1 MLMAGV
7 HHPSGAATAGLER
20 TSVPNQS
27 QAYASSQFSPSM
39 GKMDAEG
46 MPEPGHGSDMA
57 VGGPV
62 MQANSQSHH
71 SLQMVQTRQDRDK
84 RPGDPLYETQN
95 LPAYGQPR
103 VRIAGVS
110 PGKPAKKMSLSQLKN
125 RKLNKFQGHAYG
137 LRSQSP
143 GRSPS
148 GRQEL
153 GTSDSGQPEGQID
166 IEDQ

>member
-7 HHPSGAATAGLER
+7 QHPSGAATAGLER
-20 TSVPNQS
+20 TSIPNQS
-27 QAYASSQFSPSM
+27 QAFATSHFSPSM
-39 GKMDAEG
+39 GKTDVDGTQEG
-46 MPEPGHGSDMA
+46 LGSDLA
-57 VGGPV
+57 TAGPE
-62 MQANSQSHH
+62 MQVNSQSHH
-71 SLQMVQTRQDRDK
+71 SLQMVQTKQDREK
-84 RPGDPLYETQN
+84 RAGDPLYETQN

-143 GRSPS
+143 GRSPP
-148 GRQEL
+148 RQDL
-153 GTSDSGQPEGQID
+153 GASDGQPEGQID